1 MKFKNLCLLLA
12 LLLHGCVANDG
23 LGSSSTAQINIDH
36 LSRLCVGMNQA
47 EVLSVMQQPY
57 SQQTFNMDESVF
69 DVWFYVTKPT
79 VLGQTRMVPMNLTPL
94 TFKDGELIGWGF
106 SYYNYLVKRKKSA
119 NKALKAPTAPLEKL
133 VQPKED
139 VELEKS
145 LQKLVVPTG
154 ESQAPQTTPPP
165 PAGNAAP
172 PPTKQKPA
180 PKPKPAKKPP
190 PNTPSSSSGNISMS
204 AKPKKTEMDNPTP
217 PNPAPKKEESKP
229 LLKEKDRDMLEEES
243 EQNFNQT

>member
-1 MKFKNLCLLLA
+1 MRLKSFFLLVG
-12 LLLHGCVANDG
+12 LLLHSCVANDG

-47 EVLSVMQQPY
+47 EVLNIMQQPY
-57 SQQTFNMDESVF
+57 SQQTFDMDESVF

-94 TFKDGELIGWGF
+94 TFKNGELIGWGF

-119 NKALKAPTAPLEKL
+119 NKALRGPTAPIEKL

-139 VELEKS
+139 TELEKS
-145 LQKLVVPTG
+145 LQKLVVPTEG
-154 ESQAPQTTPPP
+154 TQPSQTDP
-165 PAGNAAP
+165 PATNTASP
-172 PPTKQKPA
+172 STKQKPA
-180 PKPKPAKKPP
+180 PKPKPPKQPP
-190 PNTPSSSSGNISMS
+190 PNKSSSGNISMS
-204 AKPKKTEMDNPTP
+204 EKPKKADMNNPEP
-217 PNPAPKKEESKP
+217 PNPPPEKEKKKP
-229 LLKEKDRDMLEEES
+229 LLNEKDRDMLEEES

>member
-1 MKFKNLCLLLA
+1 MKFKSLCLLIG

-36 LSRLCVGMNQA
+36 LSRLCVGMNQT
-47 EVLSVMQQPY
+47 EVLGIMQQPY

-94 TFKDGELIGWGF
+94 TFKNGELIGWGF
-106 SYYNYLVKRKKSA
+106 SYYNYLVKRKKAA
-119 NKALKAPTAPLEKL
+119 NKILKGPTAPIEKL

-154 ESQAPQTTPPP
+154 EPQAPQTTA
-165 PAGNAAP
+165 PAGSTPP

-180 PKPKPAKKPP
+180 PKPKPSKKPP
-190 PNTPSSSSGNISMS
+190 PNQPLSGNISMS
-204 AKPKKTEMDNPTP
+204 AKPKKTEADNPTP
-217 PNPAPKKEESKP
+217 PNPAPKKEGSKP
-229 LLKEKDRDMLEEES
+229 LLNDKDRDMLEEES